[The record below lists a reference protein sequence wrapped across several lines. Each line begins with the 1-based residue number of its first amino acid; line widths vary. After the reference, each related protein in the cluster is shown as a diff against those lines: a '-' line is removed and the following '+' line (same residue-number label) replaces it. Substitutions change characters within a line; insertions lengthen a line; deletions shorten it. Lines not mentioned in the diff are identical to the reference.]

1 MPRATPTS
9 AVPYHPMAAGTPPFA
24 GRSGRQHAPR
34 RRPPLPGVEGYLWHS
49 KVLPVRFVLA
59 VRTPGGVD
67 APSRSLRCRIPNP
80 GQWRGATDSGDRLRA
95 AHPPHDSRPRP
106 TPGRGRL
113 VALRISSWV
122 SMQTSSRALPTT
134 IAHVCGA
141 AAVAWTKA
149 AGSFWSRISLP
160 VLRRYIATH
169 GVRPPVF
176 QPWRMGGQQCEHH
189 QHVALYVTGVVY
201 VGERTTDEP
210 DAYPPS
216 TGGIKIHW
224 NEVDTAD
231 G

>member
-80 GQWRGATDSGDRLRA
+80 GQWRGPQTRVIGCAQPTPARQ
-95 AHPPHDSRPRP
+95 PPRP

-122 SMQTSSRALPTT
+122 SMQTSSRALPIT

-149 AGSFWSRISLP
+149 AGL
-160 VLRRYIATH
+160 
-169 GVRPPVF
+169 
-176 QPWRMGGQQCEHH
+176 MGGQQCEHH
-189 QHVALYVTGVVY
+189 QHVAPYVTGVVY